1 MLKRLMLALTD
12 LIVSERPHSII
23 GVRLIQQAIC
33 RRKLWQR
40 LWDRDGGDPPGGISR
55 LNMTM
60 GVRFGK
66 LVGTEVKP

>member
-1 MLKRLMLALTD
+1 MLKHLMLALTD
-12 LIVSERPHSII
+12 LIVSDRPHPII

-33 RRKLWQR
+33 HRKLWQR
-40 LWDRDGGDPPGGISR
+40 LWDRDGGDPPGDTSR

-66 LVGTEVKP
+66 LVGTEVKS